1 MNSVNV
7 LFVISCI
14 LIPLLLI
21 SINYESI
28 SDFYEYSVPLNK
40 AVIVSNFPSN
50 DPNEFQKISQQ
61 KDSTCYTAPS
71 MNQFC
76 YTKPKIQDEQNKDH
90 LYSFIIGNN
99 GINGEIHF
107 DRVGSEGGMFTI
119 KNMTLITGDAISIT
133 FADKNYRIGNEN
145 RTTYEITE
153 NFEFSAVVKKYDT
166 FITNCGNFEG
176 TAATIMQYLGIAAIN
191 DIDYFVS
198 WHTVITSEQGFSC
211 NYPQIIQYSL
221 KHNFGD
227 L

>member
-1 MNSVNV
+1 MNSVNA
-7 LFVISCI
+7 LFVISAVFI
-14 LIPLLLI
+14 SLLLI

-28 SDFYEYSVPLNK
+28 SGFYEYSVPLDK

-50 DPNEFQKISQQ
+50 DPNKFQKISQQ
-61 KDSTCYTAPS
+61 KDSTCYATLS
-71 MNQFC
+71 MNLFC
-76 YTKPKIQDEQNKDH
+76 YTKPKIHDEQNKDH

-107 DRVGSEGGMFTI
+107 DRIGSDGGIFTI
-119 KNMTLITGDAISIT
+119 KNMTLITGDVISIT

-145 RTTYEITE
+145 RTTYEITDK
-153 NFEFSAVVKKYDT
+153 FEFSAVVEKYDA

-176 TAATIMQYLGIAAIN
+176 TAATIVQYLGIATIN
-191 DIDYFVS
+191 DIDYFVT
-198 WHTVITSEQGFSC
+198 WHTVITFKQGFSC

-221 KHNFGD
+221 KHDFKE